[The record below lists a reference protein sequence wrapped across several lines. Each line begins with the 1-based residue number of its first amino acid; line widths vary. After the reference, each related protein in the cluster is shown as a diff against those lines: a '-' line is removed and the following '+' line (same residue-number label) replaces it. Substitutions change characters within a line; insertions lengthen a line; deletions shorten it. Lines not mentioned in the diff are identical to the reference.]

1 MNESD
6 DDEVAVTELLDTTIG
21 TICNKLDEEN
31 REEFGFRVDFKDM
44 QLSVFISLRK
54 HEAIQ

>member
-1 MNESD
+1 MNEI
-6 DDEVAVTELLDTTIG
+6 DDEKAVTALLDMTIG
-21 TICNKLDEEN
+21 NICNKMDEDN
-31 REEFGFRVDFKDM
+31 QEEFGFRVDFKDM

>member
-6 DDEVAVTELLDTTIG
+6 DETAVTALLDMTIG
-21 TICNKLDEEN
+21 NICNKLDEDN
-31 REEFGFRVDFKDM
+31 QEEFGFRVDFEDV